1 MRRIL
6 LVVLILFALVSWF
19 WPHSGR
25 QGESQS
31 RAQGDYLVLALS
43 WTPSWCE
50 AEGTARGAARCA
62 PGADA
67 GWLVH
72 GLWPQFDA
80 GGWPEFCDTPHAAP
94 TRAQTAAM
102 RDIMGSDGLAFHQ
115 WRKHG
120 SCSGSSP
127 QDYFDQTRA
136 AFAAVTLPEQIST
149 WEDDLQLAP
158 ADLLAAFRSANPG
171 LGEDMVILTCRDRIA
186 QEIRLCLT
194 HDLQPRA
201 CDRDL
206 LARNCRGRSVTLP
219 GLP

>member
-1 MRRIL
+1 MRRIFIAL
-6 LVVLILFALVSWF
+6 LITGMCVAVMIVTLGRDRAALTEDPDS
-19 WPHSGR
+19 
-25 QGESQS
+25 
-31 RAQGDYLVLALS
+31 YLVLAIS
-43 WTPSWCE
+43 WTPSWCA
-50 AEGTARGAARCA
+50 AEGTERGAARCA

>member
-50 AEGTARGAARCA
+50 AEGTARGAARCVA
-62 PGADA
+62 GAGA

-72 GLWPQFDA
+72 GLWPQHAD
-80 GGWPEFCDTPHAAP
+80 GGWPDFCASPHPTPD
-94 TRAQTAAM
+94 RALLESM
-102 RDIMGSDGLAFHQ
+102 VDVMGGSGLAAHQ

-120 SCSGSSP
+120 TCSGWSP
-127 QDYFDQTRA
+127 ARYFEQTRA
-136 AFAAVTLPEQIST
+136 AFASLTFPEAIRSD
-149 WEDDLQLAP
+149 EAP
-158 ADLLAAFRSANPG
+158 LRMAPEELLTEFRAANPAIG
-171 LGEDMVILTCRDRIA
+171 ADMVALTCRSGLA

-194 HDLQPRA
+194 NSLEPRSCDAQIHARA
-201 CDRDL
+201 CR
-206 LARNCRGRSVTLP
+206 AAQVRLP
-219 GLP
+219 PLP